1 MHMSQKVILFFLGS
15 FIYLFGF
22 SQNTDSIKAIFIEKI
37 KQVEAKELNES
48 LSELEQHN
56 AEIKR
61 SQIMDDLLKVS
72 QRAKG
77 YLKNGIDTGNI
88 KLSLT
93 QIDKWNQIVK
103 KGVFENIGS
112 IQTQRNLSISSKLNK
127 ELIFKIGKTYFQ
139 LEEYLNQLVS
149 FRKELDSL
157 KSDSSLYNFPKDT
170 AGLMQYSS
178 RLKAISLVLKPIE
191 LNLQKAIIS
200 LETIKNKLVVQKN
213 QLQLEYDDIQEQ
225 RKRLFK
231 QSLNVEFKKYEGWVN
246 QLSLNEIWRYSLL
259 KEKMALVFYFQDNI
273 GLIAILIL
281 FIGLLS
287 VFIASLKNKV
297 GGEHLV
303 FRSPF
308 LSSLIIILGFCQFF
322 FVDPPFIFYS
332 WFWIISALALTF
344 IFWNY
349 ITPFWR
355 KYWLTIFTLF
365 LLVTFDNLILLAS
378 DTERLMIGTLSIVG
392 LLVGC
397 YFLFLWKKHQHE
409 LKEKYIKYFLLILM
423 VFQTVS
429 LSINIYGSYNLAKS
443 LMVTGYFSVLSGI
456 LLLWTVRL
464 LNDVLFYAT
473 ETYQAH
479 NKKLFYINFNKV
491 GSRVPPFLYF
501 LLVIGWLVLVGR
513 NFYLYNQLAEPI
525 SNWLFAERTIGAYT
539 FSIKGI
545 TDFIVIIFVSFFT
558 SRVVSF
564 ISSDSMQSADHADKT
579 TKSGLG
585 SWILLIRIVIIG
597 VGLFLAFAA
606 AGIPIDKITIILGA
620 LSVGIGF
627 GLQTLINNLVSGLI
641 LAFEK
646 PVNVGDIV
654 EVMGKSGTMKSIGF
668 RSSVITTWEGANLII
683 SNGDLMNAQLLN
695 WSQEKGFRRL
705 ELKLSIDLKTNLNDV
720 HSLIQQILNDN
731 DEILKHPPH
740 LVEFHQII
748 NGSIDLSIF
757 FWVKR
762 YGDAG
767 HVWSQLII
775 DLESGFKTHKI
786 EFAMPQQNIFILP
799 NTDQIPQ

>member
-1 MHMSQKVILFFLGS
+1 MRHKIILFLVGS
-15 FIYLFGF
+15 FFYLVGS
-22 SQNTDSIKAIFIEKI
+22 SQNADSIKAIFVEKI
-37 KQVEAKELNES
+37 KQAETKELKKS
-48 LSELEQHN
+48 LSELEQHK

-61 SQIMDDLLKVS
+61 SQIMDDMIKVS

-77 YLKNGIDTGNI
+77 YLKNGIDT
-88 KLSLT
+88 LSISSSLS
-93 QIDKWNQIVK
+93 QIDSWNQIVK
-103 KGVFENIGS
+103 KGVFDNMGS

-127 ELIFKIGKTYFQ
+127 ELIFKIGQAYNQ
-139 LEEYLNQLVS
+139 VDEYLDQLVA

-170 AGLMQYSS
+170 AGLIQYSS
-178 RLKAISLVLKPIE
+178 RLKAIGLVLKPIE
-191 LNLQKAIIS
+191 LNLQNAIFN
-200 LETIKNKLVVQKN
+200 LEKIKNKIVIQKN

-231 QSLNVEFKKYEGWVN
+231 QSLQVEFKQYDGWLIN
-246 QLSLNEIWRYSLL
+246 QLSLNEIWRYSFL
-259 KEKMALVFYFQDNI
+259 KEKMALIFYFQDNL
-273 GLIAILIL
+273 GKIALLVL
-281 FIGLLS
+281 FVGLLS
-287 VFIASLKNKV
+287 VFIASLKKKV
-297 GGEHLV
+297 AGKHLV
-303 FRSPF
+303 FGSPL
-308 LSSLIIILGFCQFF
+308 LSSIIINFGFCQFL
-322 FVDPPFIFYS
+322 FVDPPFIFYC
-332 WFWIISALALTF
+332 WIWIIAALSLTF

-349 ITPFWR
+349 ISPFWR
-355 KYWLTIFTLF
+355 KFWLSIFTLF
-365 LLVTFDNLILLAS
+365 IIVTFDNLILLAS
-378 DTERLMIGTLSIVG
+378 ETERIFIGGLSIIG
-392 LLVGC
+392 LLVGT
-397 YFLFLWKKHQHE
+397 YFLILWKKHQHE
-409 LKEKYIKYFLLILM
+409 LKEKFIKYFLLVLM
-423 VFQTVS
+423 VFQIAS
-429 LSINIYGSYNLAKS
+429 LGINIYGSYNLAKS

-491 GSRVPPFLYF
+491 GSRVPTFFYF
-501 LLVIGWLVLVGR
+501 LLIIGWLVLVGR

-525 SNWLFAERTIGAYT
+525 SNWLFEERTIGAYT

-545 TDFIVIIFVSFFT
+545 TDFIFIIFVSFFT

-564 ISSDSMQSADHADKT
+564 ISSDSLQSTDNSDKA

-585 SWILLIRIVIIG
+585 SWILLIRIAIISAG
-597 VGLFLAFAA
+597 IFLAFAA
-606 AGIPIDKITIILGA
+606 AGIPLDKITIILGA

-668 RSSVITTWEGANLII
+668 RSSVIKTWEGANLII

-705 ELKLSIDLKTNLNDV
+705 ELKLSIDLKNNLNEV
-720 HSLIQQILNDN
+720 HDLIQHILNEN
-731 DEILKHPPH
+731 PEILKNPAH
-740 LVEFHQII
+740 LVEFRQIV
-748 NGSIDLSIF
+748 NGSIDLIVF

-767 HVWSQLII
+767 HVWSQLIR
-775 DLESGFKTHKI
+775 DLDRVFKAKHI

-799 NTDQIPQ
+799 NKDQTPQ